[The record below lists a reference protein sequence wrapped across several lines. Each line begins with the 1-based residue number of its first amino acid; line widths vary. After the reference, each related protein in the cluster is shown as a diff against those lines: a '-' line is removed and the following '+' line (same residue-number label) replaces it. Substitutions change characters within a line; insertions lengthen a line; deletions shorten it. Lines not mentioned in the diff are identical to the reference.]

1 MVPKGDHALS
11 SGSNTE
17 ETTAGFGAGNVVGLS
32 YVTNCVGFKYDLT
45 KHAELGVGYE
55 FQVSQPRM
63 LFSNMLGAQVI
74 LRY

>member
-1 MVPKGDHALS
+1 M
-11 SGSNTE
+11 
-17 ETTAGFGAGNVVGLS
+17 S

-74 LRY
+74 LRYRV